1 VNAPEKA
8 TGAMTR
14 ALQGLKT
21 LIINGD
27 LNPGEQIRQEEMAE
41 QLKVSRVPLREAM
54 NVLADQGLLHHR
66 PHQGYFV
73 TKRAPAER
81 AQINRMLHLMETELM
96 MTLRWP
102 DETTLASLRAL
113 NEQMRGFVKRAD
125 IGGLIQANRQ
135 FHLRIFS
142 LSPNNLILDEVR
154 RLWSMAEPLMWSKYD
169 RPEDRE
175 LTLVQHDSLID
186 ALEKRDRTRC
196 VVELEHHRNS
206 PRPALQLDPPEDDAT
221 VQAVPEQV
229 AP

>member
-1 VNAPEKA
+1 
-8 TGAMTR
+8 MTR

-113 NEQMRGFVKRAD
+113 NDQMRGFVKRAD

-142 LSPNNLILDEVR
+142 LSPNNLILDETR

-175 LTLVQHDSLID
+175 QTLVQHDSLID
-186 ALEKRDRTRC
+186 ALEKRDRNRC
-196 VVELEHHRNS
+196 VTELEHHRNS
-206 PRPALQLDPPEDDAT
+206 PRPALQLEPPEGDAHRAGA
-221 VQAVPEQV
+221 QATADQL
-229 AP
+229 AALAGTAAS